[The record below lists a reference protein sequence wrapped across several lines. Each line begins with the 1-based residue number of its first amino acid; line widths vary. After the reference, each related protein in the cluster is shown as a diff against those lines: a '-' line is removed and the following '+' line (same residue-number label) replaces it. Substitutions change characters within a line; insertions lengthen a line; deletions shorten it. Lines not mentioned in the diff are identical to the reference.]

1 MLLIKTHKTLIAV
14 DNRIQLPVTGTAV
27 TTNLDQDIVFDTV
40 FDVTGITSFASED
53 IIKIGDEYI
62 ILTDVGILVRQDS
75 VVERFQLGST
85 IEEHSSG
92 SLITKISGNYNIV
105 GNNINFASSP
115 YGKTPLITDSH

>member
-1 MLLIKTHKTLIAV
+1 MQKLLMLSITEFKP
-14 DNRIQLPVTGTAV
+14 PVTGTAV

-62 ILTDVGILVRQDS
+62 ILTDVGIAGS
-75 VVERFQLGST
+75 TRFGCRRAQLGST

-105 GNNINFASSP
+105 GNNINFAFGP
-115 YGKTPLITDSH
+115 IW